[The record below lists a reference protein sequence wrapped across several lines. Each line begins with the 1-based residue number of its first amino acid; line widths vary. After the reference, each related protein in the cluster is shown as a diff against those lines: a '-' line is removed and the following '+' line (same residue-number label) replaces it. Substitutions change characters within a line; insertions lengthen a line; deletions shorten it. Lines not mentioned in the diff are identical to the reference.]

1 MNKLNYKQILSF
13 NELGLDKKDN
23 KKIKPEYVRV
33 RAAKTADKPPLIV
46 SIPRAIANQLK
57 IEVGDTFA
65 MMVEGNNKIVMIKAT
80 I

>member
-1 MNKLNYKQILSF
+1 MDIHNYMRTPTESV
-13 NELGLDKKDN
+13 D

-33 RAAKTADKPPLIV
+33 RAAKSVENPPLIV
-46 SIPRAIANQLK
+46 SIPRPIAKQLQ

-65 MMVEGNNKIVMIKAT
+65 MMIEGTSKILLVKAT

>member
-1 MNKLNYKQILSF
+1 MNWVGI
-13 NELGLDKKDN
+13 KKI

-33 RAAKTADKPPLIV
+33 RAAKSADKPPLIV
-46 SIPRAIANQLK
+46 SIPRTIANELK

-65 MMVEGNNKIVMIKAT
+65 MMIEGNNKIVMIKPT

>member
-1 MNKLNYKQILSF
+1 VNKLNYKQILSF
-13 NELGLDKKDN
+13 NELGIDKKD

-33 RAAKTADKPPLIV
+33 RAAKSSDKPPLIV
-46 SIPRAIANQLK
+46 SIPRTIANELK

-65 MMVEGNNKIVMIKAT
+65 MMIEGNNKIVMIKAT

>member
-1 MNKLNYKQILSF
+1 MNRLNYKQILSF
-13 NELGLDKKDN
+13 NELGRD

-33 RAAKTADKPPLIV
+33 RAAKSADKPPLIV
-46 SIPRAIANQLK
+46 SIPRTIANELK

-65 MMVEGNNKIVMIKAT
+65 MMIEGNNKIVMIKPT

>member
-1 MNKLNYKQILSF
+1 MNWVGI
-13 NELGLDKKDN
+13 KKI

-33 RAAKTADKPPLIV
+33 RAAKSADKPPLIV
-46 SIPRAIANQLK
+46 SIPRTIANELK

-65 MMVEGNNKIVMIKAT
+65 MMIEGNNKIIMIKPT

>member
-1 MNKLNYKQILSF
+1 MGRHNYKQILSLS
-13 NELGLDKKDN
+13 ELGLDRDN

-33 RAAKTADKPPLIV
+33 RAAKSVDKPPLIV
-46 SIPRAIANQLK
+46 SIPRTIANQLK

-65 MMVEGNNKIVMIKAT
+65 MMIEGNNKIIMIKAT

>member
-1 MNKLNYKQILSF
+1 MYLQLITRIFL
-13 NELGLDKKDN
+13 KKD

-33 RAAKTADKPPLIV
+33 RAAKSADKPPLIV
-46 SIPRAIANQLK
+46 SIPRTIANELK

-65 MMVEGNNKIVMIKAT
+65 MMIEGNNKIVMIKPT

>member
-1 MNKLNYKQILSF
+1 MGRHDYKQILSLQRL
-13 NELGLDKKDN
+13 ELDKDH

-33 RAAKTADKPPLIV
+33 RAAKSVEKPPLIV
-46 SIPRAIANQLK
+46 SIPRTIANQLK

-65 MMVEGNNKIVMIKAT
+65 MMTEGNNKIVMIKAT